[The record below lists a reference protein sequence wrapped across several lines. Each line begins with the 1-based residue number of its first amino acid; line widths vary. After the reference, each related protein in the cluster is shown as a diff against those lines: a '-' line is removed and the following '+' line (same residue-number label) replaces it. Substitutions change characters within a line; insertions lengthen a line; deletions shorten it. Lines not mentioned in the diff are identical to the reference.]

1 MGQNSAHDHSMPG
14 NKQIAFPHPREEE
27 DREQSQVLL
36 LNNFNPNADYYLQ
49 CLKAQNIPKMYGIV

>member
-1 MGQNSAHDHSMPG
+1 MGQNPAAAQEQADSISSPT
-14 NKQIAFPHPREEE
+14 EEE